1 MSGKVCYVA
10 SRRQHRVDVVV
21 VRFPVRIEAGAAVL
35 LDGDELVEGLP
46 VADNGG
52 FSGGFELRA
61 TSFHQVIR
69 LLELVAVACLVVS
82 AAVDEIVEGVI
93 SAVA

>member
-1 MSGKVCYVA
+1 M
-10 SRRQHRVDVVV
+10 VV

-52 FSGGFELRA
+52 FSGGRCGGVGVCGSVSQPPGLRDSPQFR
-61 TSFHQVIR
+61 TV
-69 LLELVAVACLVVS
+69 
-82 AAVDEIVEGVI
+82 
-93 SAVA
+93 